1 MDFLL
6 AGLVL
11 LFVLVAEVFR
21 RTGIVHPV
29 FARKILHI
37 GAISV
42 SAFSVYFLEI
52 EQLLLIIGLAIPLLA
67 AAVFLG
73 FFRDDETGRRSY
85 GILYF
90 AISFFALTYFFGADQ
105 PHLVYFP
112 LMVLA
117 WSDGLATVVGYGFG
131 KRKLDFSPEGKTL
144 EGALTFAVVTFVV
157 LVFGSRLLPEFI
169 PSIEWKQAF
178 FMAVFLAILE
188 SLSLRSFD
196 NLWVPAACAYWILIL
211 PVGDS
216 IYYSLVI
223 PVLAFFAFRRKWL
236 TCGGAFAA
244 AILGWVFVVNSQPKI
259 IVFPAAFFLIGS
271 LLSKLPGYKDEGSV
285 RDADQ
290 VFANGLIPAV
300 CFMVYFIWADSVF
313 LIAGV
318 SGFAFALSDTSAS
331 EIGVRMGGNHYK
343 ILNGKKTAAGVSGA
357 ITFSGSLAGMIFA
370 FIPAALAYLPLFD
383 FSLTQCL
390 IIGAAGVIGNLTD
403 SLIGDLFQ
411 AKYTNPDGTIRESA
425 KDKNE
430 NPTRGFSRINNSTT
444 NLLASV
450 IACLF
455 GLLMA
460 GLI

>member
-1 MDFLL
+1 M
-6 AGLVL
+6 L
-11 LFVLVAEVFR
+11 LFVLVAEVLR
-21 RTGIVHPV
+21 RTRIVHPV

-67 AAVFLG
+67 TAVFLG
-73 FFRDDETGRRSY
+73 FFKDDETGRRSY

-105 PHLVYFP
+105 PHLVYYP

-157 LVFGSRLLPEFI
+157 LAFGSRLLPDLI

-196 NLWVPAACAYWILIL
+196 NLWVPAACVYWILISAT
-211 PVGDS
+211 GDS
-216 IYYSLVI
+216 FYYSLAI

-236 TCGGAFAA
+236 TSGGAFAA
-244 AILGWVFVVNSQPKI
+244 AILGWVFLVNPEPEI

-271 LLSKLPGYKDEGSV
+271 LLSKLPGHRDEGSV
-285 RDADQ
+285 RDANQ
-290 VFANGLIPAV
+290 VFANGLIPAM
-300 CFMVYFIWADSVF
+300 CFMAYFIWTDSVF

-343 ILNGKKTAAGVSGA
+343 ILNGKKAKAGVSGA
-357 ITFSGSLAGMIFA
+357 ITLPGSLAGLIFA
-370 FIPAALAYLPLFD
+370 FVPTALAYLPLFE

-390 IIGAAGVIGNLTD
+390 IIGIAGILGNLAD

-411 AKYTNPDGTIRESA
+411 AKYSNPDGTIRESYLE
-425 KDKNE
+425 KNE
-430 NPTRGFSRINNSTT
+430 KPVSGFSWVNNSTT
-444 NLLASV
+444 NLLAS
-450 IACLF
+450 IASCLLGF
-455 GLLMA
+455 LLA
-460 GLI
+460 SLI